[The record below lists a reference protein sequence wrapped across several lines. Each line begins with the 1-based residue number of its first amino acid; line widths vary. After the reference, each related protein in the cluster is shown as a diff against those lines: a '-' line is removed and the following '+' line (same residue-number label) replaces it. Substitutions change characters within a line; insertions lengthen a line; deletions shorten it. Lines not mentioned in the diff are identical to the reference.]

1 MKDFS
6 LLIDFY
12 MNKSLENKDIFYNYV
27 GGSSCL
33 LFNRVSIITM
43 FMLILG
49 CINPFLTLVSLCYLG
64 YLLYLIYC
72 KFIKRRSFNKQV
84 KFVNQKLVSLV
95 ETNGFVDKK
104 TIEGV
109 THIIYYPK
117 IWFSI
122 INESDITITFKLDGS
137 RYQDKYLDLE
147 DKLYHLFSFRVKDV
161 IVERGFVIYKLTS
174 QELRPYILNSSCEG
188 KRLKCAGEDFIKFND
203 DLVWNFRSNPHALLT
218 GITGGGKTYVLYYI
232 IRNLL
237 SYGADVKII
246 DPKISDLDFTKKYLS
261 ENNVV
266 NSVGNAIRLLRECS
280 KIINNRNLTFQNRED
295 YKSGA
300 DYQHY
305 GYNPIFII
313 FDEVTSFFA
322 SCDDKQKKEANSYL
336 QQIILCGRSAGVQLV
351 ISTQR
356 ADARVI
362 SGDIRDQLGLRLS
375 LGQLSADGY
384 VMTFGN
390 EYRDLK
396 HTMTSLVKPGTYS
409 GVGFAQIPGRTNKPM
424 EFYSPIFDNTYSFAD
439 DIEKLVGVDINQ
451 M

>member
-27 GGSSCL
+27 GGSSRL
-33 LFNRVSIITM
+33 LFNRVSIITV

-49 CINPFLTLVSLCYLG
+49 CINPFLTLFSLCYLG

-84 KFVNQKLVSLV
+84 KFINQKLVSLV

-104 TIEGV
+104 IIEGV

-137 RYQDKYLDLE
+137 RYQDKYLELE
-147 DKLYHLFSFRVKDV
+147 DKLYHLLGCRVKDV
-161 IVERGFVIYKLTS
+161 IVERGYIIYKLTS
-174 QELRPYILNSSCEG
+174 KELRPYILDSSCEG
-188 KRLKCAGEDFIKFND
+188 KILKCAGDDFIKFND

-218 GITGGGKTYVLYYI
+218 GVTGGGKTYMLFFI

-246 DPKISDLDFTKKYLS
+246 DPKMIDLDFIKKYLGES
-261 ENNVV
+261 NVV
-266 NSVGNAIRLLRECS
+266 NSVGNGIRILRECS
-280 KIINNRNLTFQNRED
+280 KIIDNRNLTFQNSEK

-300 DYQHY
+300 DYKHY

-322 SCDDKQKKEANSYL
+322 ACDDKQKKEANSYL
-336 QQIILCGRSAGVQLV
+336 QQIIMRGRSAGLYMVM
-351 ISTQR
+351 TAQR
-356 ADARVI
+356 GDAKVI

-409 GVGFAQIPGRTNKPM
+409 GVGFAYIPGVTNKPM
-424 EFYSPIFDNTYSFAD
+424 EYYSPILDNTYSFAN
-439 DIEKLVGVDINQ
+439 DIEKLVGVNIN
-451 M
+451 